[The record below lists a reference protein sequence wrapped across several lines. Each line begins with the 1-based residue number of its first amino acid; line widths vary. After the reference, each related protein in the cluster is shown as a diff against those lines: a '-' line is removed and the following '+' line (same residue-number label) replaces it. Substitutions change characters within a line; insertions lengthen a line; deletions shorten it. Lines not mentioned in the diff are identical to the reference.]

1 MRHELFEVGS
11 YDYSDLD
18 ERLTKPVEWTEDDL
32 KLIAE
37 NYRGGIPLT
46 SEHDNIYVGIG
57 NNIEYEEGK
66 LFLEIPDELDMDGKD
81 LSPKVDVLLKDN
93 GDSFGID
100 NMSLIDV
107 GVTKS
112 PRKIRLLNSDITGE
126 TGATG
131 NPNPEPTAPQPQP
144 PAKDTNVATTLLL
157 EKLQGKDAEIG
168 KLQDEINSLK
178 EEDMKSQSVK
188 LITWKWILYA
198 KNKTNSF
205 IFKFLIYWQVKKLL
219 KENLNH

>member
-18 ERLTKPVEWTEDDL
+18 ERITKPVEWTEDDL

-100 NMSLIDV
+100 TMSLIDV